1 MRKFAAFW
9 TRMRRKR
16 REQRNKVPVDAIDE
30 MRLKSA
36 EALVM
41 CKKPTRGADDK
52 QRGRT
57 MRWKRDVSSHLR
69 DKFVVHCH
77 CHRVI
82 CDFT

>member
-1 MRKFAAFW
+1 MSSNDGGEKKMRKFAAFW

-36 EALVM
+36 EASVM
-41 CKKPTRGADDK
+41 CKKPTRGADDE

-57 MRWKRDVSSHLR
+57 RRWLCCAMEAWRMIMHGA
-69 DKFVVHCH
+69 
-77 CHRVI
+77 
-82 CDFT
+82 